1 MEASVP
7 VCRVTDFMSHLFCD
21 MLPHSRR
28 WKCHASA
35 TEAPAAASGPERT

>member
-21 MLPHSRR
+21 MLPHF
-28 WKCHASA
+28 
-35 TEAPAAASGPERT
+35 APLEVPRKRNRSSSSG